1 MSTYPQYSLKSQDV
15 YTFTINTLNTLPLNM
30 PGAIESRDLLRVLVF
45 AAASRLSV
53 HQACEQLERAPSG
66 PTVLGNL
73 AHQFR
78 DLDALEGHL
87 NDLLARLIPKGLG
100 KRGRRVAVDLVA
112 LPYHGTVDDV
122 HQGEVCRSK
131 AKGGTTHFFTYATA
145 YAVVRGRRYTLAM
158 CRVRAKQRMDHVLR
172 TLLAR
177 LVTLDIRIKLL
188 LLDRGF
194 YSVRVIQ
201 DLMACEIPFIMPA
214 VKRGKKPTAA
224 GGPTGTYALAAQKQS
239 HWTSYTLKSA
249 KEGQV
254 RFDLAVVCHNT
265 QGHRGRHQRE
275 ALLYATWGLKHRPLS
290 WIRATYRSRFGI
302 ESSYRQSHQAR
313 IRISSRKPALR
324 LLFMG
329 VALVL
334 RNVWVWL
341 HAEVMAQPRRG
352 ARQPRPQSM
361 RFARLLLWL
370 LTEVARHYCLLRK
383 VRVCHDLYERA
394 QAFGIAFNY

>member
-1 MSTYPQYSLKSQDV
+1 MSTYPQYILQSQDV
-15 YTFTINTLNTLPLNM
+15 YNFTINTLDTFPLQM
-30 PGAIESRDLLRVLVF
+30 PGAIQSRDLLRVLVF

-73 AHQFR
+73 ASQCS
-78 DLDALEGHL
+78 DLDVLEGHL
-87 NDLLARLIPKGLG
+87 NDLLARLLPKGVG
-100 KRGRRVAVDLVA
+100 KRERRVAVDLVA
-112 LPYHGTVDDV
+112 LPYHGTGDEA
-122 HQGEVCRSK
+122 HQDEVCRSK
-131 AKGGTTHFFTYATA
+131 AKCGTTHFFTYATA
-145 YAVVRGRRYTLAM
+145 YAVVRGRRYTLAL
-158 CRVRAKQRMDHVLR
+158 CRVRATQSMDYVLR

-177 LVTLDIRIKLL
+177 LVTLGIRMKLL

-201 DLMACEIPFIMPA
+201 DLITCALPFIMPA
-214 VKRGKKPTAA
+214 VKRGKKPTTP
-224 GGPTGTYALAAQKQS
+224 GGPTGTYALAATKQGQ
-239 HWTSYTLKSA
+239 WTTYTLKSA
-249 KEGQV
+249 QDGHVE
-254 RFDLAVVCHNT
+254 FALAVVCHNT
-265 QGHRGRHQRE
+265 RGHRGRHQRE
-275 ALLYATWGLKHRPLS
+275 ALLYATWGLTHCPLS

-313 IRISSRKPALR
+313 IRTSSRKPALR

-341 HAEVMAQPRRG
+341 HAEVIGQPKPG
-352 ARQPRPQSM
+352 ARQLRPQSL

-370 LTEVARHYCLLRK
+370 LMEVARHYRLLRK
-383 VRVCHDLYERA
+383 IPVYHDIYERA
-394 QAFGIAFNY
+394 QAFGIIFNY

>member
-1 MSTYPQYSLKSQDV
+1 MSTYPQYTLKSQDV
-15 YTFTINTLNTLPLNM
+15 YTFTISTLDTLPLDM
-30 PGAIESRDLLRVLVF
+30 PGDIESRDLLRVLVF

-53 HQACEQLERAPSG
+53 HQACDQLECAPSG

-73 AHQFR
+73 ASQLS

-87 NDLLARLIPKGLG
+87 NGLLATLIPKGLG
-100 KRGRRVAVDLVA
+100 TRGCRVAVDLVA
-112 LPYHGTVDDV
+112 LPYHGTVDEA
-122 HQGEVCRSK
+122 HQDEVCRSK
-131 AKGGTTHFFTYATA
+131 AKCGTTHFFTYATA

-158 CRVRAKQRMDHVLR
+158 CRVRAKQSMDYVLR

-177 LVTLDIRIKLL
+177 LVTLGIRMKLL

-194 YSVRVIQ
+194 YTVRVIR
-201 DLMACEIPFIMPA
+201 DLITAELPFIMPA
-214 VKRGKKPTAA
+214 VKRGKKPTTA
-224 GGPTGTYALAAQKQS
+224 GGPTGTYALAAEKQS
-239 HWTSYTLKSA
+239 RWTPYTLKSSQDGSV
-249 KEGQV
+249 E
-254 RFDLAVVCHNT
+254 FDLAVVCHNT
-265 QGHRGRHQRE
+265 RGHRGRHQRE

-290 WIRATYRSRFGI
+290 WIRTTYRSRFGI

-313 IRISSRKPALR
+313 IRTSSRKPALR

-341 HAEVMAQPRRG
+341 HAEVMAQPQRG
-352 ARQPRPQSM
+352 ARQLRPQLL

-370 LTEVARHYCLLRK
+370 LMEVARHYRLLREIS
-383 VRVCHDLYERA
+383 VYRDLYERA
-394 QAFGIAFNY
+394 QAFGIVFNY

>member
-1 MSTYPQYSLKSQDV
+1 MSTLPQYILKSQDV
-15 YTFTINTLNTLPLNM
+15 YTFTINTLDTLPLEM
-30 PGAIESRDLLRVLVF
+30 PGVIQSRDLMRVLVF

-73 AHQFR
+73 ASQLS
-78 DLDALEGHL
+78 DLDALEGHV
-87 NDLLARLIPKGLG
+87 NDLLATLIPKGLG
-100 KRGRRVAVDLVA
+100 KRGRRVAVDVVA
-112 LPYHGTVDDV
+112 LPYHGTVDEA

-131 AKGGTTHFFTYATA
+131 AKCGTTHFFTSATA

-158 CRVRAKQRMDHVLR
+158 CRVRATQSMDSVLR

-177 LVTLDIRIKLL
+177 LVTLGIRIKLL

-194 YSVRVIQ
+194 YTVRVIR
-201 DLMACEIPFIMPA
+201 DLITGEWPFIMPA
-214 VKRGKKPTAA
+214 VKRGKKPTTA
-224 GGPTGTYALAAQKQS
+224 GGPTGTYALAAERHGQ
-239 HWTSYTLKSA
+239 WTTYTLKSSA
-249 KEGQV
+249 QGRV
-254 RFDLAVVCHNT
+254 AFDLAVVCYNT
-265 QGHRGRHQRE
+265 RGQRGRHQRE
-275 ALLYATWGLKHRPLS
+275 TLLYATWGLTHRPLH

-313 IRISSRKPALR
+313 MRTSSRKPALR

-352 ARQPRPQSM
+352 SRQLRPHSL
-361 RFARLLLWL
+361 RFARLLL
-370 LTEVARHYCLLRK
+370 
-383 VRVCHDLYERA
+383 
-394 QAFGIAFNY
+394 

>member
-1 MSTYPQYSLKSQDV
+1 V
-15 YTFTINTLNTLPLNM
+15 YTFTINTLDTLPLTM
-30 PGAIESRDLLRVLVF
+30 PGAIQSRDLLRVLVF

-73 AHQFR
+73 ASQFS
-78 DLDALEGHL
+78 DLDALEGHV
-87 NDLLARLIPKGLG
+87 NNLLAKLIPKGLG

-112 LPYHGTVDDV
+112 LPYHGTVDEA
-122 HQGEVCRSK
+122 QQAEVCRSK

-177 LVTLDIRIKLL
+177 LVTLGIRIKLL
-188 LLDRGF
+188 LLDRAF

-201 DLMACEIPFIMPA
+201 DLMACEWPFIMPA
-214 VKRGKKPTAA
+214 VKRGKKPTTP
-224 GGPTGTYALAAQKQS
+224 GGPTGTYALAAEKQG
-239 HWTSYTLKSA
+239 HWIPYTLKSS

-254 RFDLAVVCHNT
+254 IFDLAVVCHNT
-265 QGHRGRHQRE
+265 RGQRGRHQRE
-275 ALLYATWGLKHRPLS
+275 ALLYATWGLTHRPLH

-313 IRISSRKPALR
+313 IRTSSRKPVLR

-341 HAEVMAQPRRG
+341 HAEVMAQPHRG
-352 ARQPRPQSM
+352 SRQLRPPSL

-370 LTEVARHYCLLRK
+370 LMEVARHYRLLRSIP
-383 VRVCHDLYERA
+383 VYHDLYERA
-394 QAFGIAFNY
+394 QAFGIIFNY

>member
-1 MSTYPQYSLKSQDV
+1 MSTYPQYILKSHDV
-15 YTFTINTLNTLPLNM
+15 YTFTLNTLNTLPLKM
-30 PGAIESRDLLRVLVF
+30 PGTIESRDLLRVLVF

-73 AHQFR
+73 ARQFS

-87 NDLLARLIPKGLG
+87 NHLLARLLPKGLG
-100 KRGRRVAVDLVA
+100 KRGRRVAIDLVA
-112 LPYHGTVDDV
+112 LPYHGTVDKT

-131 AKGGTTHFFTYATA
+131 AKSGTTHFFTYATA
-145 YAVVRGRRYTLAM
+145 YAVVRGRRYTLAL
-158 CRVRAKQRMDHVLR
+158 CRVRAKQRLDHVRR

-177 LVTLDIRIKLL
+177 LVTLGIRIKLL

-201 DLMACEIPFIMPA
+201 DLITGEWPFIMPA
-214 VKRGKKPTAA
+214 VKRGKKPTTA
-224 GGPTGTYALAAQKQS
+224 GGPTGTYALAAEKQS
-239 HWTSYTLKSA
+239 HWTSYTLKSP

-254 RFDLAVVCHNT
+254 AFDLAVVCHNT
-265 QGHRGRHQRE
+265 RGQRGRHQRE
-275 ALLYATWGLKHRPLS
+275 ALLYSTWGLKHRPLS
-290 WIRATYRSRFGI
+290 WIRATYRRRFGI

-313 IRISSRKPALR
+313 IRTSSRKPALR
-324 LLFMG
+324 LVFMG

-334 RNVWVWL
+334 RNIWVWL
-341 HAEVMAQPRRG
+341 HAEVIAQPRCG
-352 ARQPRPQSM
+352 ARQQRPQSM

-370 LTEVARHYCLLRK
+370 LMEVARHYCLLRK
-383 VRVCHDLYERA
+383 IRVDYDLYERA
-394 QAFGIAFNY
+394 QAFGIVFNY